1 MQVAG
6 SKKLEHMGIKVELIG
21 LIELLQDR
29 SNTYEFT
36 SLVRE
41 LAPAARVPLPPRPAD
56 VEDGAE
62 LYDTYA
68 HAER

>member
-1 MQVAG
+1 MDFSTQKSPSIVD
-6 SKKLEHMGIKVELIG
+6 G
-21 LIELLQDR
+21 LFDYITVGLLGCAMPR
-29 SNTYEFT
+29 TK
-36 SLVRE
+36 
-41 LAPAARVPLPPRPAD
+41 APAARVPLPPRPAD

>member
-1 MQVAG
+1 MCDAEDEG
-6 SKKLEHMGIKVELIG
+6 
-21 LIELLQDR
+21 
-29 SNTYEFT
+29 
-36 SLVRE
+36 
-41 LAPAARVPLPPRPAD
+41 AAARVATAPAD